1 MMVNKKQ
8 KILSKTYEETMN
20 SISSGSCWIPPVNRW
35 NGPTNT
41 WLASTSDTT
50 SFSSTTD
57 TDTTSPLSDTCSTSS
72 DSTSISSSTSEPL
85 FTPLPEQASRLT
97 NFPFED
103 RFIWCQNP
111 WVKDPAD
118 TTRTFEKP
126 DRIYFPSYNAFP
138 GFRLRKGAIPNGTHT
153 PISYTHFKLGR
164 PEILTSFNRR
174 NENAKI
180 IVEFRSIGSI
190 RDIQYIRAIAVG
202 ENTSSLRYR
211 NYSFC
216 LLQQRYPQIAQILID
231 TTERALHAKPEETLN
246 EFLKAGLTF
255 NQERH

>member
-1 MMVNKKQ
+1 M
-8 KILSKTYEETMN
+8 
-20 SISSGSCWIPPVNRW
+20 
-35 NGPTNT
+35 
-41 WLASTSDTT
+41 
-50 SFSSTTD
+50 
-57 TDTTSPLSDTCSTSS
+57 
-72 DSTSISSSTSEPL
+72 
-85 FTPLPEQASRLT
+85 RLI

-103 RFIWCQNP
+103 RFIWVQNP
-111 WVKDPAD
+111 WVKDPTD
-118 TTRTFEKP
+118 TTRTFDKP
-126 DRIYFPSYNAFP
+126 DRIYFPSYDAFP

-153 PISYTHFKLGR
+153 PVSYTHFKLGR
-164 PEILTSFNRR
+164 PEILTPFNRR

-190 RDIQYIRAIAVG
+190 RYIQYIRTIAVG

-211 NYSFC
+211 NYGFG
-216 LLQQRYPQIAQILID
+216 LLQQRYPQIAQFLID